1 MLKWNVMNIFRY
13 ELLGNENL
21 IMYEYSVKITLEYF
35 KSSLTTDD
43 KLVRK
48 FNSPNDKLKKPNKN
62 VININIIISTSSGHH
77 CTNYMNTEVM
87 NFTSKVNH
95 LHRFSWRWLIDRA
108 MNRLIFWSILLIEIG
123 KFLQNF
129 SGFKINIDVAVK
141 QSIFRIESCFCYK

>member
-1 MLKWNVMNIFRY
+1 MNIFRY

-62 VININIIISTSSGHH
+62 VININIISSTSSRPN
-77 CTNYMNTEVM
+77 CINYMYTKVM
-87 NFTSKVNH
+87 NFTSIIQG
-95 LHRFSWRWLIDRA
+95 RIISID
-108 MNRLIFWSILLIEIG
+108 FHG
-123 KFLQNF
+123 
-129 SGFKINIDVAVK
+129 DD
-141 QSIFRIESCFCYK
+141 

>member
-1 MLKWNVMNIFRY
+1 MNIFRY

-87 NFTSKVNH
+87 NFTSTIQGKIT
-95 LHRFSWRWLIDRA
+95 SID
-108 MNRLIFWSILLIEIG
+108 FHG
-123 KFLQNF
+123 
-129 SGFKINIDVAVK
+129 DD
-141 QSIFRIESCFCYK
+141 